1 MANKRNK
8 IEKENQKE
16 KKTQILCLHV
26 GDRRLKGKKIQIL
39 VNTEE
44 KKRVEEIDKLN
55 PNTNHRK

>member
-1 MANKRNK
+1 
-8 IEKENQKE
+8 
-16 KKTQILCLHV
+16 LHV